1 MTLGLCFSM
10 SIHWQLNSQCQAYIT
25 SGTNVCSI
33 KQTGAE
39 VESAMNRSR
48 EGLFSPGAGEAA
60 ESAGAVER

>member
-1 MTLGLCFSM
+1 MQMTLGLRFSM

-39 VESAMNRSR
+39 FEGAMNQGRSFFPWRRRSSGVGRSR
-48 EGLFSPGAGEAA
+48 
-60 ESAGAVER
+60 